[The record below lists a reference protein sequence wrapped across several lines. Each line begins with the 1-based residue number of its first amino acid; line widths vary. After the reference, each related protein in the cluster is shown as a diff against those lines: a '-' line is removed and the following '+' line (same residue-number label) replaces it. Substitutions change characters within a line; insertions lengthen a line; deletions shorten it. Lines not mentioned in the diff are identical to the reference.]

1 MQQLLYAFY
10 HMWKL
15 EFKERYIFKVTEDYM
30 DGKEIGQEEERH
42 LKMWEHKSMICTHVQ
57 TSEHIP

>member
-42 LKMWEHKSMICTHVQ
+42 LKMWEHKSMICTHV
-57 TSEHIP
+57 